1 MVIQFIKKLFVKTRT
16 FLGDKIK
23 KILSKSIDENTL
35 EELEQALY
43 SSDLGSQM
51 STLLVKDIQERFRK
65 NPKVSPEEILE
76 YIKETLKKNL
86 HEKNPAINLSSSPT
100 VILIIGVNGNG
111 KTTSIAKLAYL
122 YKKQGKKVVIAAAD
136 TFRAAAID
144 QLQIWADQIGVEIVK
159 AQIGSDPAAV
169 AFDGLSAAIAR
180 KADLLLIDT
189 AGRLQT
195 KTDLMHELEKVG
207 RVLKKLQ
214 NSAPHETL
222 LVVDATVGQNAIEQA
237 RIFNE
242 HTPLNGLI
250 LTKMD
255 GTAKGGIVV
264 PIQQELNI
272 PIKFVGVGE
281 SLEDLKPFN
290 ADLFVDE
297 LFY

>member
-242 HTPLNGLI
+242 HTPLTGLI